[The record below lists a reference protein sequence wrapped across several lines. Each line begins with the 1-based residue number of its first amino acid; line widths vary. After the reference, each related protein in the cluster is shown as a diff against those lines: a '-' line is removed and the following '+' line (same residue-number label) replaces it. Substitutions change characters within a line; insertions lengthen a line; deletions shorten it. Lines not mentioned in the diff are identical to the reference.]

1 VSHTSRRCLYHLRAE
16 ALKAHPASPYRFS
29 FFLSV
34 FMSGIV
40 SFVVTVHHIGLSA
53 ASLVEWLPA
62 WAFSFSVAF
71 PTVLLVDPI
80 VRRTLNRIISI
91 VSD

>member
-1 VSHTSRRCLYHLRAE
+1 MAAE
-16 ALKAHPASPYRFS
+16 ALKAHPASPDLFS

-40 SFVVTVHHIGLSA
+40 SFVVPIHHIGLSA

-62 WAFSFSVAF
+62 WAFSFAVAL
-71 PTVLLVDPI
+71 PTVLLVNPI
-80 VRRTLNRIISI
+80 VRSIVNRIISV